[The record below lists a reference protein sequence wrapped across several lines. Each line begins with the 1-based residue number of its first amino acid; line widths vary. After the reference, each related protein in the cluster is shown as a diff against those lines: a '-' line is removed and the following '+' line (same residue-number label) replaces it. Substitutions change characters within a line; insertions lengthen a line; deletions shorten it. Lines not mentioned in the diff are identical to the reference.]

1 MELAQLLNQTKR
13 RSLNRIELC
22 TKHKHMCR
30 NILEEIV
37 EDYPEYDYTILC
49 FSQYDV
55 LEWLKR
61 GYKAYNDNIIDIY
74 KLINNRTQNALG
86 MHLYDTLNH
95 EKTIAIFEIISEFIV
110 ENSKK
115 MPVIYKIAILKQ
127 DVSKYLVSQRFKNE
141 VMFMCEHISKRVNK
155 TFKEKE
161 ILFSDEDIEFVF
173 HNTKELLR
181 LYNDKTL
188 RKKNENINY
197 LAEHIDQEINKLKD
211 YPTNGK
217 DIYEIVRLYCT
228 GIPESTICKVRN
240 KSSTYIRSVKRQAD
254 YLLSVLFWG
263 KIYNFE

>member
-1 MELAQLLNQTKR
+1 
-13 RSLNRIELC
+13 
-22 TKHKHMCR
+22 MCR

-55 LEWLKR
+55 LEWLKK

-95 EKTIAIFEIISEFIV
+95 KITIAVFEIISGFIV

-161 ILFSDEDIEFVF
+161 ILFSDEIGRAHV
-173 HNTKELLR
+173 
-181 LYNDKTL
+181 
-188 RKKNENINY
+188 
-197 LAEHIDQEINKLKD
+197 
-211 YPTNGK
+211 
-217 DIYEIVRLYCT
+217 
-228 GIPESTICKVRN
+228 
-240 KSSTYIRSVKRQAD
+240 
-254 YLLSVLFWG
+254 
-263 KIYNFE
+263 